1 MDLISIKLENISRN
15 FKVYNV
21 ERRIF
26 KKILI
31 NKILKKKERKQ
42 LDEIFALKNINF
54 ELNIGE
60 RLGVVGRN
68 GSGKTTLLRVLS
80 GIYEPTSGNIEVN
93 GKIKNVLEVGA
104 SGQLDD
110 TVENNIL
117 LLGLLYGH
125 NKNDILKKKD
135 DIIEFS
141 GLRDFLHLPLV
152 SCSTGMQLRILFS
165 TLYHF
170 ESDIYIIDE
179 FISTGDQEFQQKGMN
194 LLEKYIQN
202 KILIFASH
210 DLNLIKKKC
219 NKILVLDKGEQIF
232 FGDVDQGIDVYKNLD
247 REK

>member
-1 MDLISIKLENISRN
+1 MDLINIKLENICRN

-42 LDEIFALKNINF
+42 LDEIFALKNISF
-54 ELNIGE
+54 ELNTGE

-80 GIYEPTSGNIEVN
+80 GIYEPSSGNIKVN

-125 NKNDILKKKD
+125 NKNDILKKK
-135 DIIEFS
+135 
-141 GLRDFLHLPLV
+141 
-152 SCSTGMQLRILFS
+152 
-165 TLYHF
+165 
-170 ESDIYIIDE
+170 
-179 FISTGDQEFQQKGMN
+179 K
-194 LLEKYIQN
+194 
-202 KILIFASH
+202 
-210 DLNLIKKKC
+210 
-219 NKILVLDKGEQIF
+219 
-232 FGDVDQGIDVYKNLD
+232 
-247 REK
+247 

>member
-125 NKNDILKKKD
+125 NKNDILKKK
-135 DIIEFS
+135 
-141 GLRDFLHLPLV
+141 
-152 SCSTGMQLRILFS
+152 TIL
-165 TLYHF
+165 
-170 ESDIYIIDE
+170 
-179 FISTGDQEFQQKGMN
+179 
-194 LLEKYIQN
+194 
-202 KILIFASH
+202 
-210 DLNLIKKKC
+210 LNL
-219 NKILVLDKGEQIF
+219 V
-232 FGDVDQGIDVYKNLD
+232 V
-247 REK
+247 